1 MSEALLTIEGLNVS
15 FGGRDQPKIRAV
27 RDVSFTVGRG
37 ECVVVLGE
45 SGSGKSVTAQSI
57 LGLHDPRSTSIEAD
71 RLELD
76 GEDLRSSDLNRV
88 RGSRIAMVFQDA
100 LSALNP
106 VHRVGQ
112 QIAES
117 LRVHRGLSKRQ
128 AEERAVELMRAMQIP
143 DPEQRARNYPH
154 QLSGGMR
161 QRIMIAMALALEP
174 ELLIADE
181 PTTALDVTV
190 QLQILELLRTMCRE
204 RGMSLLMITHDVGVA
219 AEMADRIVVMYA
231 GKVVEVGSVREIL
244 KQPKHPYTRG
254 LLGSVPRT
262 DLTSLPTPI
271 PGGLPDPRR
280 IPEGCVFAPRC
291 ELAEARCFSEQP
303 EMQHGA
309 TGRELACHLERVD
322 GSDGGRDE

>member
-1 MSEALLTIEGLNVS
+1 MNASLLTVEGLNVS
-15 FGGRDQPKIRAV
+15 FELGDQQPIRAV
-27 RDVSFTVGRG
+27 RDVSFGVAAG

-45 SGSGKSVTAQSI
+45 SGSGKSVTAQAL
-57 LGLHDPRSTSIEAD
+57 LGLHDPRSTVIDA
-71 RLELD
+71 RCLELD
-76 GEDLRSSDLNRV
+76 GQDLLSGDLNRV

-112 QIAES
+112 QIAET
-117 LRVHRGLSKRQ
+117 LRVHRGMSRR
-128 AEERAVELMRAMQIP
+128 AAWARAVELMRTMQIP
-143 DPEQRARNYPH
+143 DPERRARDYPH

-190 QLQILELLRTMCRE
+190 QLQILQLLRTMCRE
-204 RGMSLLMITHDVGVA
+204 YDMALLMITHDVGVA

-231 GKVVEVGSVREIL
+231 GKIVETGTVDEIL
-244 KQPKHPYTRG
+244 KHPKHPYTRG
-254 LLGSVPRT
+254 LLDSVPRT
-262 DLTSLPTPI
+262 DLTVLPTPI

-280 IPEGCVFAPRC
+280 IPAGCVFA
-291 ELAEARCFSEQP
+291 ARCQMAGTVCFTRQP
-303 EMQHGA
+303 VMQQGA
-309 TGRELACHLERVD
+309 TGRELACHLEDVD
-322 GSDGGRDE
+322 GTDGDRK

>member
-1 MSEALLTIEGLNVS
+1 MSAALLTIDGLNVS
-15 FGGRDQPKIRAV
+15 FGAKDQQKVMAV
-27 RDVSFTVGRG
+27 RDVSFTVAKG

-57 LGLHDPRSTSIEAD
+57 LGLHDPRSTSVDAA

-76 GEDLRSSDLNRV
+76 GQNLLSSDLNRV
-88 RGSRIAMVFQDA
+88 RGSRVAMVFQDA

-117 LRVHRGLSKRQ
+117 LRVHRGMGKRE
-128 AEERAVELMRAMQIP
+128 AWDRAVELMRAMQIP

-190 QLQILELLRTMCRE
+190 QLQILQLLRTMCRE

-244 KQPKHPYTRG
+244 KAPKHPYTRG

-262 DLTSLPTPI
+262 DLTAMPTPI

-280 IPEGCVFAPRC
+280 IPAGCVFAPRC
-291 ELAEARCFSEQP
+291 VKAESRCFSEQP
-303 EMQHGA
+303 EMQHGMG
-309 TGRELACHLERVD
+309 GRELACHLEQVD
-322 GSDGGRDE
+322 GSDGDRNE